1 MRSLC
6 LGIERHTTHLLLL
19 AMLQTRSHMGTE
31 KSLVTRD
38 WRGETA
44 PENTVHMTNTSN
56 WEEHEPRESHAEI
69 VSRDPRYVK

>member
-1 MRSLC
+1 MGLP
-6 LGIERHTTHLLLL
+6 ERI
-19 AMLQTRSHMGTE
+19 
-31 KSLVTRD
+31 LVTRD

-44 PENTVHMTNTSN
+44 PENSVHMTKTSN